1 MRLPYLILNH
11 DFQDPGIRGAWEAC
25 HSEKQLMVYY
35 LFEHHIRPWDRITT
49 KMDSMCPTTNQ
60 LEDAQRAQNDRCV
73 IQVNNRPCDSCI
85 RFQSI
90 IQSYFNIDTKI
101 EHKA

>member
-1 MRLPYLILNH
+1 MKTEIVESLSLGIISSLKTVAFLDRGPEYPLVIA
-11 DFQDPGIRGAWEAC
+11 DPGIRGAWEAC

-60 LEDAQRAQNDRCV
+60 LEDAQRAQNDR
-73 IQVNNRPCDSCI
+73 
-85 RFQSI
+85 
-90 IQSYFNIDTKI
+90 YFNIDTKI